1 MCLQSLATIPLQE
14 EDWFYLRCQHTFE
27 LVHVPVDALL
37 MAQVQ
42 DLRDPLIA
50 EDLPEGPHTAV
61 EVQVDDDSAQVEY
74 DRFYHNG
81 DKGTQ
86 SFGNEKPSGRSVQGR
101 ICDRMPGCKQGLSNI
116 WA

>member
-14 EDWFYLRCQHTFE
+14 EDWFYSRCQHTFE
-27 LVHVPVDALL
+27 LVFILFL
-37 MAQVQ
+37 W
-42 DLRDPLIA
+42 R
-50 EDLPEGPHTAV
+50 EGYWVSAV
-61 EVQVDDDSAQVEY
+61 EVQVDEDSAQVEY

-81 DKGTQ
+81 SKGTQ
-86 SFGNEKPSGRSVQGR
+86 TFGNEKPSGRSVQGR